1 MDQLFGT
8 IFFEGMNAGSFFICL
23 FVAIAT
29 GLALA
34 WLSILHTKASKSFF
48 VTLTIL
54 PAAVAMVIALVNG
67 NVGAG
72 IAVAGAF
79 SLTRFRSAPGTAK
92 EIALIFVATAA
103 GLAFGMGYLAYGVC
117 FTIIAALVLLVLG
130 KVHIWE
136 PKVDPKEKTLKI
148 TIPETLDYSEVFNEI
163 FAEYTTKAELTS
175 VKTTH
180 MGALFR
186 LSYHVVLKDETK
198 EKAFLDAL
206 RIRNGNLEI
215 SCSRVRSEEDDL

>member
-8 IFFEGMNAGSFFICL
+8 IFVEGMNVQAFFICL
-23 FVAIAT
+23 LVAIVT

-34 WLSILHTKASKSFF
+34 WISTLHTKASKSFF
-48 VTLTIL
+48 VTLTVL

-67 NVGAG
+67 NIGTG

-103 GLAFGMGYLAYGVC
+103 GLAFGMGFLAYGVC
-117 FTIIAALVLLVLG
+117 FAIVASLLLLALG

-148 TIPETLDYSEVFNEI
+148 TIPETLDYSEVFN
-163 FAEYTTKAELTS
+163 
-175 VKTTH
+175 
-180 MGALFR
+180 
-186 LSYHVVLKDETK
+186 
-198 EKAFLDAL
+198 
-206 RIRNGNLEI
+206 
-215 SCSRVRSEEDDL
+215 